1 MSFKQ
6 NNNYKKN
13 IFMRFWRSQN
23 SKVSLVRDV
32 FVAFIFVLIIL
43 LILWSYTGQ
52 WFAAPMVAIE
62 SGSMEHRNPPYG
74 RIGTID
80 AGDMVLLVKVN
91 SKDDVNPFAT
101 SDEYHY
107 GKKGDVVVYLPD
119 GKTNTDQ
126 IIHRAMCWIE
136 VEYINGEKVYTI
148 EDADPPIIRQN
159 ASEPIYL
166 PEFGI
171 RQGNNGKAMPWF
183 EHSGF
188 ITKGDNPDS
197 NPTCDQIGNISHQ
210 LVKVEWITGKAR
222 GELPWIGTIN
232 LFFNDLFAGTL
243 FSNQGT
249 LRHVPQDSLDCL
261 FVFLEFL
268 ILIPVSLDLLNYYKS
283 KRKQL
288 QNNEYTGY
296 NIVTGDL
303 WSIVIFYWLAI
314 ILLSMVSIFLI
325 QGLPGDLIHLII
337 IIFIHIVFLYFF
349 MLEIKLLKEMDIKK
363 WLIICA
369 FSGPIGVTIYY
380 FYRLNKYQ
388 SGR

>member
-1 MSFKQ
+1 MSFNDK
-6 NNNYKKN
+6 NKTKKSL
-13 IFMRFWRSQN
+13 FMRFWHSEN
-23 SKVSLVRDV
+23 SKVSIMRDV
-32 FVAFIFVLIIL
+32 FVAFIFVLVIL
-43 LILWSYTGQ
+43 MILWTYTGQ

-62 SGSMEHRNPPYG
+62 SGSMEHLHPPYG

-91 SKDDVNPFAT
+91 NKEDVNPFAT
-101 SDEYHY
+101 SNEYHY

-136 VEYINGEKVYTI
+136 VEYIDGEKVYTI
-148 EDADPPIIRQN
+148 ENADPPIIRQN
-159 ASEPIYL
+159 ASKPIYI

-171 RQGNNGKAMPWF
+171 RQGNKGKSMPWF

-197 NPTCDQIGNISHQ
+197 NPTCDQIGNISRQ
-210 LVKVEWITGKAR
+210 LIKVEWITGKAR

-243 FSNQGT
+243 FSSQGT
-249 LRHVPQDSLDCL
+249 LKHVPQDSFDCL
-261 FVFLEFL
+261 IVFLEVL
-268 ILIPVSLDLLNYYKS
+268 ILIPVGLDLLGYYKS
-283 KRKQL
+283 KKKQL
-288 QNNEYTGY
+288 VNHDYIGY
-296 NIVTGDL
+296 NVITGDL
-303 WSIVIFYWLAI
+303 GSLVLYYWLAVF
-314 ILLSMVSIFLI
+314 LLLIVSLFLI
-325 QGLPGDLIHLII
+325 QGLIGDILHFWI

-349 MLEIKLLKEMDIKK
+349 ILEARLIKEMSQNK
-363 WLIICA
+363 WLMICGLT
-369 FSGPIGVTIYY
+369 GPIGLTVYY
-380 FYRLNKYQ
+380 FYKLNQYH